1 MISLSLDIEDIG
13 EGVNKK
19 KLRPHRELELS
30 CTWSRQTAAVG
41 IICTAE
47 HLDAWRY
54 NSWHVTVN
62 TYALVYND
70 EHIHMLGLRKPSI

>member
-41 IICTAE
+41 IILPSILT
-47 HLDAWRY
+47 LGVIIPGM
-54 NSWHVTVN
+54 SLLT
-62 TYALVYND
+62 L
-70 EHIHMLGLRKPSI
+70 MLGIIKQSIKMLGSIMPTAAI